1 MDIAQVAR
9 IQKRSFLA
17 HHNHDH
23 NCRPTGD
30 WWKAE
35 SWVGLSGRLYGL
47 VSESSF
53 HVSSALHITTV
64 ANKTMAA
71 QEMSQHGH
79 MGRHSCAPCPPQRP
93 DALTRRTWSKSGD
106 VSGGTCRTRGKR
118 TRGEWRSHSEWGA
131 VGTRPRSIELRR
143 LLGKIRTV
151 ETARTL
157 PLPEQFVPRV
167 FHACIVAGSTT
178 VGAAAKFSA
187 PPARHTA
194 YASGTR
200 QLRYTAAMR
209 RRMALP
215 QQLRPFMVR
224 HSACVITVSTVQY
237 WRRWLSGCMKD
248 TLKGLRHQMSW
259 LTLLSGWPV

>member
-1 MDIAQVAR
+1 MLPRRTPCKVSADSSLVVSVAHQGALPTFPGTFPGAYAVPHYSWHELCPLLSCLR
-9 IQKRSFLA
+9 LYDR
-17 HHNHDH
+17 
-23 NCRPTGD
+23 RPTGGRQNP
-30 WWKAE
+30 
-35 SWVGLSGRLYGL
+35 GLAFLDG
-47 VSESSF
+47 
-53 HVSSALHITTV
+53 
-64 ANKTMAA
+64 
-71 QEMSQHGH
+71 
-79 MGRHSCAPCPPQRP
+79 CPPQRP

-106 VSGGTCRTRGKR
+106 VSRGTCRTRGKR

-224 HSACVITVSTVQY
+224 YSACVITVSTVQY
-237 WRRWLSGCMKD
+237 WRRWLSGCMKG